1 MRIGGISAG
10 CLSVD
15 SIFIPILECFYN
27 QTCVNELI
35 SLISPMETFTAT
47 NGTKKNQYNLNSTVK
62 SFVDRLMVKESVSNI
77 VYEKYHS
84 QCALILSKNGM
95 VLFLYLQELLVE
107 DVGDC
112 QTRILST
119 I

>member
-1 MRIGGISAG
+1 
-10 CLSVD
+10 
-15 SIFIPILECFYN
+15 
-27 QTCVNELI
+27 
-35 SLISPMETFTAT
+35 
-47 NGTKKNQYNLNSTVK
+47 VK